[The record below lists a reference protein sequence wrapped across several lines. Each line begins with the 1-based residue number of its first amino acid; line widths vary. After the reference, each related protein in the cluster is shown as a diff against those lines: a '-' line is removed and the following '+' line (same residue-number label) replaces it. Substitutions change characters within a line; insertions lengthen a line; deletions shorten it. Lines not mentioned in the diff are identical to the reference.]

1 MGRRVAHA
9 HAYRAV
15 AAALGYITACAR
27 ELGSFKLRVSP
38 NSMLFRHPLR
48 CTRDSTLLAS
58 TTTLSIVPFPFP
70 FVSLLVSLSLSLSI
84 YLSIFVAPSPFAA
97 PLQGTN
103 WILDHAVL
111 FWGPRE
117 NRGRERERET
127 ENEKRSEIVEER
139 GAVRSGSR
147 RRDDTNWN
155 LKLILANYYPS
166 LSRAPAS
173 ALGPTQLR
181 PRVGYQK

>member
-1 MGRRVAHA
+1 MELNKRRSYQFIMGRRVAHA

-70 FVSLLVSLSLSLSI
+70 FVSLLVSLSLSLYLSI
-84 YLSIFVAPSPFAA
+84 YLSLLLLH
-97 PLQGTN
+97 PL
-103 WILDHAVL
+103 
-111 FWGPRE
+111 R
-117 NRGRERERET
+117 
-127 ENEKRSEIVEER
+127 
-139 GAVRSGSR
+139 
-147 RRDDTNWN
+147 
-155 LKLILANYYPS
+155 
-166 LSRAPAS
+166 
-173 ALGPTQLR
+173 LR
-181 PRVGYQK
+181 YKGQIEF